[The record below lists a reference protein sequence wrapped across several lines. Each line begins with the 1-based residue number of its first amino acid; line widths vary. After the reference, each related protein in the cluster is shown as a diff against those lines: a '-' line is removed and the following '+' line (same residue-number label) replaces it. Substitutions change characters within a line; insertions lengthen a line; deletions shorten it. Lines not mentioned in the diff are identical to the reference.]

1 MVYSILQWTRP
12 MNERGFIMKIIVVK
26 DKIIGGAKAFEI
38 FNEGIKNGAKV
49 LGLATGSSPLTL
61 YSNMVNSGL
70 NFEHIT
76 SINLDEYVGLTPDND
91 QSYHYFMQKNLF
103 DKKPFKKTY
112 VPDGMTN
119 DVAQYCKQYDQIIK
133 DNPIDI
139 QLLGIGRNGHIAFNE
154 PGTPFDSTT
163 HEVKLTENTIKAN
176 SRFFENEDEVPKSA
190 ICMGI
195 ANIMSA
201 KKIVLL
207 AFGAKKQ
214 DAIKKTVEGPVTE
227 EVPASILQ
235 KHPDTTLI
243 IDEAAAQKLDDKYK
257 D

>member
-1 MVYSILQWTRP
+1 
-12 MNERGFIMKIIVVK
+12 MKVIVVK
-26 DKIIGGAKAFEI
+26 DKVIGGAKAFEL
-38 FNEGIKNGAKV
+38 FNDGIKNGAKV

-70 NFEHIT
+70 NFENVT

-103 DKKPFKKTY
+103 DKKPFKKSY
-112 VPDGMTN
+112 VPDGTTN
-119 DVAQYCKQYDQIIK
+119 DVEAACKEYDEIIK
-133 DNPIDI
+133 KNPIDI

-154 PGTPFDSTT
+154 PGTSFDSTT

-176 SRFFENEDEVPKSA
+176 SRFFDNIDDVPKSA

-207 AFGAKKQ
+207 AFGEKKA
-214 DAIKKTVEGPVTE
+214 DAIKKTVEGPITE
-227 EVPASILQ
+227 EVPASVLQ
-235 KHPDTTLI
+235 KHPDVTI
-243 IDEAAAQKLDDKYK
+243 ICDEAAAAELSDKYK
-257 D
+257 N